1 MSITSFTRFGKTSD
15 NDVLPP
21 GLDRGTALSARRTD
35 RSKILKMMK
44 MIMWRWWKW
53 FSIMVRR
60 NGMNNTKLRMM
71 TMT

>member
-1 MSITSFTRFGKTSD
+1 MSITSFTRFGKTFD

-35 RSKILKMMK
+35 RSEILKMVK
-44 MIMWRWWKW
+44 MIMWWKW
-53 FSIMVRR
+53 LSIMVRR